1 MTPTKK
7 QFHVFVVINM
17 RRASKVDANH
27 TEIVDCFKKLGC
39 SVLSLAAMG
48 KGVPD
53 LLVATKGITWLVE
66 VKSGKGKENA
76 LQQEWAENWKGA
88 RALVRDAQGVETV
101 VKLMR
106 CGKIN
111 NNL

>member
-1 MTPTKK
+1 
-7 QFHVFVVINM
+7 V

-66 VKSGKGKENA
+66 VKSGKSKENE
-76 LQQEWAENWKGA
+76 LQKEWAENWQGA
-88 RALVRDAQGVETV
+88 RALVRDTQGVETV

-106 CGKIN
+106 SFPKIGHG
-111 NNL
+111 

>member
-1 MTPTKK
+1 
-7 QFHVFVVINM
+7 M
-17 RRASKVDANH
+17 RRAAKVDANH

-53 LLVATKGITWLVE
+53 LLVATNGITWLVE
-66 VKSGKGKENA
+66 VKSGKGKENE
-76 LQQEWAENWKGA
+76 LQKEWAENWQGA
-88 RALVRDAQGVETV
+88 RALVRDRQGVETV

-106 CGKIN
+106 SKQLDAPIY
-111 NNL
+111 LE

>member
-1 MTPTKK
+1 
-7 QFHVFVVINM
+7 M
-17 RRASKVDANH
+17 RRASRVDTNH
-27 TEIVDCFKKLGC
+27 KEIYDYFVRLGC
-39 SVLSLAAMG
+39 SVLSLAPLG

-76 LQQEWAENWKGA
+76 LQKEWAENWLGA
-88 RALVRDAQGVETV
+88 RALVRDYQGVETV

-106 CGKIN
+106 SA
-111 NNL
+111 

>member
-1 MTPTKK
+1 
-7 QFHVFVVINM
+7 M
-17 RRASKVDANH
+17 RRAAKVDANH

-53 LLVATKGITWLVE
+53 LLVATNGITWLVE
-66 VKSGKGKENA
+66 VKSGKNKENE
-76 LQQEWAENWKGA
+76 LQKEWAENWQGA
-88 RALVRDAQGVETV
+88 RALVRDRQGVETV

-106 CGKIN
+106 SKQLDAPIY
-111 NNL
+111 LE